1 VGFGNGSLPL
11 VSVVIPTYNYG
22 HYVGEAIDSALAQ
35 TYPAVEVIVVDDGST
50 DDTRERLAV
59 YGDRIR
65 SIHQANA
72 GLSAARNTGIQAAK
86 GQYVAFLDSDDA
98 FHPRKLE
105 RQMAVVAADPAIG
118 LVGTEDFSDEP
129 RVWGEVP
136 ESPPVARL
144 TLEDIVTRSRFS
156 PSSAVVRADCFP
168 QVGLFDTSLRSVED
182 REMWIRI
189 AAKYPVALVR
199 QPLTWYRMTP
209 GSMSKN
215 PEKMEHFE
223 RLVLDRAF
231 EMPELAGRWPLRRKA
246 LGLAT
251 AASAWLYLENNRN
264 RTAAARLLRSA
275 IWWPLPLFP
284 PLVNLPLA
292 RLRLLLKVFR
302 RSLSRPFSVDRQT
315 ESPKRISAPPR
326 PAGTDSARRG
336 HEDS

>member
-1 VGFGNGSLPL
+1 VRFGNVSLPL

-50 DDTRERLAV
+50 DNTRERLAV

-105 RQMAVVAADPAIG
+105 LQMAVVAADPAVG
-118 LVGTEDFSDEP
+118 LVGTGDFSDEP
-129 RVWGEVP
+129 REWEELP

-231 EMPELAGRWPLRRKA
+231 AMPELAGRWPLRRKA
-246 LGLAT
+246 LGLAS
-251 AASAWLYLENNRN
+251 AASAWLYLENDRKWVA
-264 RTAAARLLRSA
+264 TARLLRSA
-275 IWWPLPLFP
+275 IWWPFPFFP
-284 PLVNLPLA
+284 PLVQLPLI
-292 RLRLLLKVFR
+292 RLRLLLKVL
-302 RSLSRPFSVDRQT
+302 RSVSSGLSSADRQT
-315 ESPKRISAPPR
+315 DPAKRVFAQHQLAGAD
-326 PAGTDSARRG
+326 PAQDEL
-336 HEDS
+336 EDS